1 MTQELAY
8 YELPP
13 HNVTLDHVQGIFC
26 FDQQKWNLFGLVE
39 PRIDTE
45 GIEAARDNPI
55 AHSINSGMFIEL
67 RQSLLLPP
75 AQFLDEWE
83 GWAWHVDSEWP
94 NGYRAVLKHRAHQV
108 QRKLLGVTEV
118 GNVITV
124 DFRRSA

>member
-1 MTQELAY
+1 MIQELAY

-13 HNVTLDHVQGIFC
+13 HNTTLDHVQGIFC

-45 GIEAARDNPI
+45 GIEAARAHPI

-75 AQFLDEWE
+75 AQFLDEWSKLALHLDE
-83 GWAWHVDSEWP
+83 DWP
-94 NGYRAVLKHRAHQV
+94 HGCLATLKNRAHQV

-118 GNVITV
+118 GNVISV
-124 DFRRSA
+124 NFRRSA